1 MKKSLLDVVEVK
13 KGKAPLKIVALPT
26 EEEVETVEQKNEVDP
41 PKGAQI
47 IATKIKKA
55 RKKKKTK

>member
-13 KGKAPLKIVALPT
+13 KGKAPLKLVAIPN
-26 EEEVETVEQKNEVDP
+26 EEEVETVKLKNEVEA
-41 PKGAQI
+41 PKGAQM
-47 IATKIKKA
+47 IATKMKKA